1 MDKGGQEMMTDTPN
15 KGKCIYKTLK
25 VECKQHPTCDGY
37 AKKEKECP
45 LAEIINKK
53 L

>member
-1 MDKGGQEMMTDTPN
+1 MITDKPN